1 MRRHR
6 APQRARQ
13 QWQPGGEMRI
23 DLLFGFL
30 GSGKTTLA
38 QRILQQWAPKEKLA
52 LIVNE
57 FGDVGVDGEILK
69 GNGIDLVELSSGCLC
84 CTLRGSL
91 LNAIEELARRAPLKH
106 IVIEATG
113 VAEPEQML
121 EDFADPA
128 FRSRFEIGPITTVLD
143 APKYAKI
150 RPMLGE
156 FFDAQ
161 VEKADLIILNKI
173 DLADAATLEEVRDEV
188 RELNPDAVIHFAERG
203 DIDLSEIMQG
213 PPSRVAARYTQASA
227 VGGRHHGDH
236 HAHPDHGHHHGP
248 QHAPVES
255 FVVDMPHSVPRKAL
269 DAFFAAAPQGLWRA
283 KGYLL
288 VSGVPTLVQFSLSG
302 LELERVEP
310 RGRNYLVLIGKD
322 LDNAELSARL
332 KLAMQETEAA

>member
-1 MRRHR
+1 
-6 APQRARQ
+6 
-13 QWQPGGEMRI
+13 MRI

-38 QRILQQWAPKEKLA
+38 QRILEQWAPKEKLA

-69 GNGIDLVELSSGCLC
+69 GNGIDLIELSSGCLC

-91 LNAIEELARRAPLKH
+91 LSAIEELARRAPVKH

-121 EDFADPA
+121 EDFAEPA

-188 RELNPDAVIHFAERG
+188 RELNPDAAIRFAERG
-203 DIDLSEIMQG
+203 DIDLAEIMQG
-213 PPSRVAARYTQASA
+213 PPSRVAGRYARASA
-227 VGGRHHGDH
+227 ASDHHHHSDHDHHHGDH
-236 HAHPDHGHHHGP
+236 HGEADHDHHHGP
-248 QHAPVES
+248 QHAPAES
-255 FVVDMPHSVPRKAL
+255 FVVDMPHSIPRKAL
-269 DAFFAAAPQGLWRA
+269 EAVFAAAPNGLWRA

-288 VSGVPTLVQFSLSG
+288 VSGAPTLVQFSLSG
-302 LELERVEP
+302 LELRPAEP
-310 RGRNYLVLIGKD
+310 RGRHYLVLIGKD
-322 LDNAELSARL
+322 FDNAALSARL
-332 KLAMQETEAA
+332 KAAMQESEAA

>member
-1 MRRHR
+1 
-6 APQRARQ
+6 
-13 QWQPGGEMRI
+13 MRI

-38 QRILQQWAPKEKLA
+38 QRILEQWAPKEKLA

-106 IVIEATG
+106 IIIEATG

-121 EDFADPA
+121 EDFAEPA
-128 FRSRFEIGPITTVLD
+128 FRSGFEIGPITTVLD
-143 APKYAKI
+143 APKFTKI

-161 VEKADLIILNKI
+161 VEKADLVILNKI
-173 DLADAATLEEVRDEV
+173 DLADAATLEAVRREV
-188 RELNPDAVIHFAERG
+188 RELNPDAAIHFAERG

-213 PPSRVAARYTQASA
+213 PPSRVAARHAQAA
-227 VGGRHHGDH
+227 AAAGRHHGDH
-236 HAHPDHGHHHGP
+236 HAHSDDDHDHGP
-248 QHAPVES
+248 QHALAES
-255 FVVDMPHSVPRKAL
+255 FVLDMPHSIPREAL
-269 DAFFAAAPQGLWRA
+269 EAFFAAAPQGLWRA

-302 LELERVEP
+302 LELRRAEP
-310 RGRNYLVLIGKD
+310 RGRNYLVFIGRD
-322 LDNAELSARL
+322 LDNAALSARL
-332 KLAMQETEAA
+332 KAAMQGSEAA

>member
-1 MRRHR
+1 
-6 APQRARQ
+6 
-13 QWQPGGEMRI
+13 MRI

-128 FRSRFEIGPITTVLD
+128 FRARFEIGPITTVLD
-143 APKYAKI
+143 APKYSKI

-161 VEKADLIILNKI
+161 VEKADLVILNKI
-173 DLADAATLEEVRDEV
+173 DLADAATLEAVRDEV
-188 RELNPDAVIHFAERG
+188 RELNPDAAIRFAERG

-213 PPSRVAARYTQASA
+213 PPSRVAARYARAST
-227 VGGRHHGDH
+227 VGGHDHGEHHVHADHDH
-236 HAHPDHGHHHGP
+236 HHEPR
-248 QHAPVES
+248 HAPAES
-255 FVVDMPHSVPRKAL
+255 FVVDVPRSVPRTAL
-269 DAFFAAAPQGLWRA
+269 ESFFAAAPNGLWRA

-288 VSGVPTLVQFSLSG
+288 VSGEPTLVQFSLSG
-302 LELERVEP
+302 LELTRAEP
-310 RGRNYLVLIGKD
+310 RTRSYLVFIGKD
-322 LDNAELSARL
+322 LDRAELSARL
-332 KLAMQETEAA
+332 KAAMQESEAA